1 MKKSEILLKRF
12 DLVLRQVFFTFLLK
26 RFDLVLLK
34 RIFQNFIKNVTRN
47 KITGHPAKIVF
58 AKKTP
63 FFN

>member
-12 DLVLRQVFFTFLLK
+12 YLVLRQLFLVFLLK

-34 RIFQNFIKNVTRN
+34 RISKFIKNVTRN
-47 KITGHPAKIVF
+47 KISEHPAKIVF

-63 FFN
+63 FFC